1 MAAFPSLGVGHGWR
15 PGLARFIEEAA
26 GRGDLGFVEVLAE
39 HIDPRA
45 LPRPLVALRDSG
57 VPIIVHGLAL
67 SLGGR
72 RRPDR
77 RRLRHLAA
85 CADAL
90 GAPVVSEHLGFV
102 RTCRCHSDQFLPV
115 PRTRAALDVVCRNI
129 AAAQARL
136 PVPLALEN
144 IATPIDWP
152 GAELSEAEFVGEVA
166 ARTGVSLLLDLANL
180 YANARNRGMDPVTV
194 LDDLPLDRLAYVH
207 VAGGVERDGVY
218 RDTHRHAVPSDVL
231 ALVGEVCARTTP
243 PGVLIEWDGCFPPEA
258 QLAVEIRSVRKVT
271 VR

>member
-1 MAAFPSLGVGHGWR
+1 MAPFRSLGVGLGWR
-15 PGLARFIEEAA
+15 PGLTRFIEEAA

-45 LPRPLVALRDSG
+45 LPAPLVALRNSG
-57 VPIIVHGLAL
+57 LPVIVHGLGL

-90 GAPVVSEHLGFV
+90 DAPLVSEHLGFV

-115 PRTRAALDVVCRNI
+115 PRTGAALDVVCRNI

-152 GAELSEAEFVGEVA
+152 GAELSEAEFVGKVVD
-166 ARTGVSLLLDLANL
+166 RTGVSLLLDVANL
-180 YANARNRGMDPVTV
+180 YANARNRGTDPVAS
-194 LDDLPLDRLAYVH
+194 LDHLPLDRLAYVH

-218 RDTHRHAVPSDVL
+218 RDTHRHAVPPEVL
-231 ALVGEVCARTTP
+231 RLLGELCARTAP
-243 PGVLIEWDGCFPPEA
+243 PGVLIEWDGCFPPEPE
-258 QLAVEIRSVRKVT
+258 LAAELRSVRAAT
-271 VR
+271 VQ